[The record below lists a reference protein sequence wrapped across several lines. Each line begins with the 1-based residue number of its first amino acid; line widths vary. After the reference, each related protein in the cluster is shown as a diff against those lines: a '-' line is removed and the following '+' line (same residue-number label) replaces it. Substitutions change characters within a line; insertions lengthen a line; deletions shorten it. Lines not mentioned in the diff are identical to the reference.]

1 MSSLHDDIFDELV
14 SQIQS
19 RRAMATDR
27 KLDYY
32 SDDPVNSLPLTEYQ
46 KGLVDGRLETWDFL
60 EKMTVEL
67 KMLYARREAA
77 KNENIQKAN

>member
-14 SQIQS
+14 SQIQN
-19 RRAMATDR
+19 RRMMATDR

-46 KGLVDGRLETWDFL
+46 RGLIDGRLETWEFL
-60 EKMTVEL
+60 DKLSVEL
-67 KMLYARREAA
+67 KLLYAKKEAA
-77 KNENIQKAN
+77 KNENIQAIN